1 MPRTRRSGS
10 RRSSSPTQKMH
21 RVPPEPS
28 PRTHSIRQ
36 GENILSI
43 GRGQLLTSSRSSLPT
58 LKKGIR
64 FSGMET
70 FSPVLGLRP
79 SLDRRRR
86 TVKLPKPRI
95 SIFSPRCRASL
106 MFWKTVSTMTSH
118 SFLVRVEIF
127 SDSFC
132 TRSLFVIL
140 VSPPE
145 KLLCKVVD
153 PGTRLRQFLVDYTFR
168 LFP

>member
-79 SLDRRRR
+79 SLDLRRR
-86 TVKLPKPRI
+86 TVKLPNPRI
-95 SIFSPRCRASL
+95 SIFSPRWRASL
-106 MFWKTVSTMTSH
+106 MLWKTGTKDPFRP
-118 SFLVRVEIF
+118 FLVG
-127 SDSFC
+127 
-132 TRSLFVIL
+132 
-140 VSPPE
+140 
-145 KLLCKVVD
+145 VD
-153 PGTRLRQFLVDYTFR
+153 PLADSVSAEALLFILHLLRE
-168 LFP
+168 